1 MPPWQMAFL
10 NALYNLDDMQDVLDI
25 ATKAA

>member
-1 MPPWQMAFL
+1 MPPWRMAFL